1 MPVIIPEALP
11 ATETLTNEQ
20 IFVMHEQRAHAQDIR
35 PLKLAIVNLM
45 PTKIVTETQL
55 LRLIGNTALQVEVDL
70 IRMASHESKHVSAEH
85 LQTFYKDFE
94 DIKNSKYDGM
104 IVTGAP
110 VEHMSFQEVN
120 YWDELKLI
128 FDFADKNVFS
138 TMFICW
144 GAQAAMH
151 YYYDVPKYPLP
162 EKRFGVFEHN
172 VLVKRP
178 IVRGFDDVFFAP
190 HSRHT
195 EFRAED
201 IEKVNDVEII
211 ARSGEAGVYL
221 VASKDG
227 RRVFVSGHCEYDP
240 LTLDAEYR
248 RDLSQGKPIQ
258 VPKNYYPN
266 DDDTKPPVVRWRSHG
281 NLLFANWLN
290 YYVYQE
296 TPFDLTTL
304 DKDHSDKE

>member
-1 MPVIIPEALP
+1 MPVIIPAALP

-20 IFVMHEQRAHAQDIR
+20 IFVMHEQRAQAQDIR

-55 LRLIGNTALQVEVDL
+55 LRLISNTALQAEVDL
-70 IRMASHESKHVSAEH
+70 IRMASHVSKNVSEEH
-85 LQTFYKDFE
+85 LATFYKDFE
-94 DIKNSKYDGM
+94 EIKNNQYDGM

-110 VEHMSFQEVN
+110 VEQLSFQEVN
-120 YWDELKLI
+120 YWDELKMI

-138 TMFICW
+138 TLFICW
-144 GAQAAMH
+144 GAQAALYH
-151 YYYDVPKYPLP
+151 YYGIPKYPLP
-162 EKRFGVFEHN
+162 EKRFGVFEHE
-172 VLVKRP
+172 VMVKRP
-178 IVRGFDDVFFAP
+178 IVRGFDDVFYAP

-195 EFRAED
+195 EFRAGD
-201 IEKVNDVEII
+201 IAKVEELEII
-211 ARSGEAGVYL
+211 AQSSEAGVYL

-248 RDLSQGKPIQ
+248 RDVSQWKPIS

-266 DDDTKPPVVRWRSHG
+266 DDPSCTPVVRWRGHG
-281 NLLFANWLN
+281 NLLFSNWLN

-296 TPFDLTTL
+296 TPFDLANL
-304 DKDHSDKE
+304 KK

>member
-1 MPVIIPEALP
+1 MPVIIPAALP

-20 IFVMHEQRAHAQDIR
+20 IFVMHEQRAQAQDIR

-55 LRLIGNTALQVEVDL
+55 LRLISNTALQAEVDL
-70 IRMASHESKHVSAEH
+70 IRMASHVSKNVSAEH
-85 LQTFYKDFE
+85 LATFYKDFE
-94 DIKNSKYDGM
+94 EIKNNQYDGM

-110 VEHMSFQEVN
+110 VEQLSFQEVN

-138 TMFICW
+138 TLFICW
-144 GAQAAMH
+144 GAQAALYH
-151 YYYDVPKYPLP
+151 YYGIPKYPLP
-162 EKRFGVFEHN
+162 EKRFGVFEHE
-172 VLVKRP
+172 VMIKRP
-178 IVRGFDDVFFAP
+178 IVRGFDDVFYAP

-195 EFRAED
+195 EFRAGD
-201 IEKVNDVEII
+201 IAKVDELEII
-211 ARSGEAGVYL
+211 AQSSEAGVYL

-248 RDLSQGKPIQ
+248 RDVSQGKPIS

-266 DDDTKPPVVRWRSHG
+266 DDPSCTPVVRWRGHG
-281 NLLFANWLN
+281 NLLFSNWLN

-296 TPFDLTTL
+296 TPFDLANL
-304 DKDHSDKE
+304 KK

>member
-1 MPVIIPEALP
+1 MPVIIPAALP

-20 IFVMHEQRAHAQDIR
+20 IFVMHEQRAQSQDIR

-55 LRLIGNTALQVEVDL
+55 LRLISNTALQAEVDL
-70 IRMASHESKHVSAEH
+70 IRMASHVSKNVSEEH
-85 LQTFYKDFE
+85 LATFYKDFE
-94 DIKNSKYDGM
+94 EIKNNHYDGM

-110 VEHMSFQEVN
+110 VEQLSFQEVN
-120 YWDELKLI
+120 YWDELKMI

-138 TMFICW
+138 TLFICW
-144 GAQAAMH
+144 GAQAALYH
-151 YYYDVPKYPLP
+151 YYGTPKYPLP
-162 EKRFGVFEHN
+162 EKRFGVFEHE
-172 VLVKRP
+172 VMVKRP
-178 IVRGFDDVFFAP
+178 IVRGFDDVFYAP

-195 EFRAED
+195 EFRAGD
-201 IEKVNDVEII
+201 IAKVDDLEII
-211 ARSGEAGVYL
+211 AQSPEAGVYL

-227 RRVFVSGHCEYDP
+227 HRVFVSGHCEYDP

-248 RDLSQGKPIQ
+248 RDVSQGKPIQ

-266 DDDTKPPVVRWRSHG
+266 DDPSCTPVVRWRGHG
-281 NLLFANWLN
+281 NLLFSNWLN

-296 TPFDLTTL
+296 TPFDLADL
-304 DKDHSDKE
+304 NK

>member
-1 MPVIIPEALP
+1 MPVIIPAALP

-20 IFVMHEQRAHAQDIR
+20 IFVMHEQRAQAQDIR

-55 LRLIGNTALQVEVDL
+55 LRLISNTALQAEVDL
-70 IRMASHESKHVSAEH
+70 IRMASHVSKNVSEEH
-85 LQTFYKDFE
+85 LATFYKDFE
-94 DIKNSKYDGM
+94 EIKNNQYDGM

-110 VEHMSFQEVN
+110 VEQLSFQEVN

-138 TMFICW
+138 TLFICW
-144 GAQAAMH
+144 GAQAGLYH
-151 YYYDVPKYPLP
+151 YYGIPKYQLA
-162 EKRFGVFEHN
+162 EKRFGVFEHE
-172 VLVKRP
+172 VMAKRP
-178 IVRGFDDVFFAP
+178 IVRGFDDVFYAP

-195 EFRAED
+195 EFRAGD
-201 IEKVNDVEII
+201 IAKVDDLEII
-211 ARSGEAGVYL
+211 AQSGEAGVYL

-227 RRVFVSGHCEYDP
+227 RRIFVSGHCEYDP

-248 RDLSQGKPIQ
+248 RDVDKGLSIA

-266 DDDTKPPVVRWRSHG
+266 DDPSCTPVVRWRGHG
-281 NLLFANWLN
+281 NLLFSNWLN

-296 TPFDLTTL
+296 TPFDLSEL
-304 DKDHSDKE
+304 KK

>member
-1 MPVIIPEALP
+1 MPVIIPAALP

-20 IFVMHEQRAHAQDIR
+20 IFVMHEQRAQAQDIR

-55 LRLIGNTALQVEVDL
+55 LRLISNTALQAEVDL
-70 IRMASHESKHVSAEH
+70 IRMASHVSKNVSAEH
-85 LQTFYKDFE
+85 LATFYKDFE
-94 DIKNSKYDGM
+94 EIKNNQYDGM

-110 VEHMSFQEVN
+110 VEQLSFQEVN

-128 FDFADKNVFS
+128 FNFADKNVFS
-138 TMFICW
+138 TLFICW
-144 GAQAAMH
+144 GAQAALYH
-151 YYYDVPKYPLP
+151 YYGIPKYPLP
-162 EKRFGVFEHN
+162 EKRFGVFEHEIMI
-172 VLVKRP
+172 KRP
-178 IVRGFDDVFFAP
+178 IVRGFDDVFYAP

-195 EFRAED
+195 EFRAGD
-201 IEKVNDVEII
+201 IAKVDELEII
-211 ARSGEAGVYL
+211 AQSSEAGVYL

-248 RDLSQGKPIQ
+248 RDVSQGKPIS

-266 DDDTKPPVVRWRSHG
+266 DDPSCTPVVRWRGHG
-281 NLLFANWLN
+281 NLLFSNWLN

-296 TPFDLTTL
+296 TPFDLANL
-304 DKDHSDKE
+304 KK

>member
-1 MPVIIPEALP
+1 MPVIIPAALP

-20 IFVMHEQRAHAQDIR
+20 IFVMHEQRAQAQDIR

-55 LRLIGNTALQVEVDL
+55 LRLISNTALQAEVDL
-70 IRMASHESKHVSAEH
+70 IRMASHVSKNVSAEH
-85 LQTFYKDFE
+85 LATFYKDFE
-94 DIKNSKYDGM
+94 EIKNNQYDGM

-110 VEHMSFQEVN
+110 VEQLSFQEVN

-138 TMFICW
+138 TLFICW
-144 GAQAAMH
+144 GAQAALYH
-151 YYYDVPKYPLP
+151 YYGIPKYPLP
-162 EKRFGVFEHN
+162 EKRFGVFEHE
-172 VLVKRP
+172 VMIKRP
-178 IVRGFDDVFFAP
+178 IVRGFDDVFYAP

-195 EFRAED
+195 EFRAGD
-201 IEKVNDVEII
+201 IAKVDELEII
-211 ARSGEAGVYL
+211 AQSSEAGVYL

-240 LTLDAEYR
+240 LTLDAEYH
-248 RDLSQGKPIQ
+248 RDVSQGKPIS

-266 DDDTKPPVVRWRSHG
+266 DDPSCTPVVRWRGHG
-281 NLLFANWLN
+281 NLLFSNWLN

-296 TPFDLTTL
+296 TPFDLANL
-304 DKDHSDKE
+304 KK

>member
-1 MPVIIPEALP
+1 MPVIIPAALP

-20 IFVMHEQRAHAQDIR
+20 IFVMHEQRAQAQDIR

-55 LRLIGNTALQVEVDL
+55 LRLISNTALQAEVDL
-70 IRMASHESKHVSAEH
+70 IRMASHVSKNVSAEH
-85 LQTFYKDFE
+85 LATFYKDFE
-94 DIKNSKYDGM
+94 EIKNNQYDGM

-110 VEHMSFQEVN
+110 VEQLSFQEVN

-138 TMFICW
+138 TLFICW
-144 GAQAAMH
+144 GAQAALYH
-151 YYYDVPKYPLP
+151 YYGIPKYPLP
-162 EKRFGVFEHN
+162 EKRFGVFEHEIMI
-172 VLVKRP
+172 KRP
-178 IVRGFDDVFFAP
+178 IVRGFDDVFYAP

-195 EFRAED
+195 EFRAGD
-201 IEKVNDVEII
+201 IAKVDELEII
-211 ARSGEAGVYL
+211 AQSSEAGVYL

-248 RDLSQGKPIQ
+248 RDVSQGKPIS

-266 DDDTKPPVVRWRSHG
+266 DDPSCTPVVRWRGHG
-281 NLLFANWLN
+281 NLLFSNWLN

-296 TPFDLTTL
+296 TPFDLANL
-304 DKDHSDKE
+304 KK

>member
-1 MPVIIPEALP
+1 MPVIIPAALP

-20 IFVMHEQRAHAQDIR
+20 IFVMHEQRAQSQDIR

-55 LRLIGNTALQVEVDL
+55 LRLISNTALQAEVDL
-70 IRMASHESKHVSAEH
+70 IRMASHVSKNVSEEH
-85 LQTFYKDFE
+85 LATFYKDFE
-94 DIKNSKYDGM
+94 EIKNNHYDGM

-110 VEHMSFQEVN
+110 VEQLSFQEVN
-120 YWDELKLI
+120 YWDELKMI

-138 TMFICW
+138 TLFICW
-144 GAQAAMH
+144 GAQAALYH
-151 YYYDVPKYPLP
+151 YYGIPKYPLP
-162 EKRFGVFEHN
+162 EKRFGVFEHE
-172 VLVKRP
+172 VMVKRP
-178 IVRGFDDVFFAP
+178 IVRGFDDVFYAP

-195 EFRAED
+195 EFRAGD
-201 IEKVNDVEII
+201 IAKVGDLEII
-211 ARSGEAGVYL
+211 AQSPEAGVYL

-227 RRVFVSGHCEYDP
+227 HRVFVSGHCEYDP

-248 RDLSQGKPIQ
+248 RDVSQGKPIQ

-266 DDDTKPPVVRWRSHG
+266 DDPSCTPVVRWRGHG
-281 NLLFANWLN
+281 NLLFSNWLN

-296 TPFDLTTL
+296 TPFDLADL
-304 DKDHSDKE
+304 NK

>member
-1 MPVIIPEALP
+1 MPVIIPAALP

-20 IFVMHEQRAHAQDIR
+20 IFVMHEQRAQAQDIR

-55 LRLIGNTALQVEVDL
+55 LRLISNTALQAEVDL
-70 IRMASHESKHVSAEH
+70 IRMASHVSKNVSAEH
-85 LQTFYKDFE
+85 LATFYKDFE
-94 DIKNSKYDGM
+94 EIKNNQYDGM

-110 VEHMSFQEVN
+110 VEQLSFQEVN

-138 TMFICW
+138 TLFICW
-144 GAQAAMH
+144 GAQAALYH
-151 YYYDVPKYPLP
+151 YYGIPKYPLP
-162 EKRFGVFEHN
+162 EKRFGVFEHE
-172 VLVKRP
+172 VMIKRP
-178 IVRGFDDVFFAP
+178 IVRGFDDVFYAP

-195 EFRAED
+195 EFRAGD
-201 IEKVNDVEII
+201 IAKVDELEII
-211 ARSGEAGVYL
+211 AQSSEAGVYL

-248 RDLSQGKPIQ
+248 RDVSQGKPIS

-266 DDDTKPPVVRWRSHG
+266 DDPSCTPVVRWRGHG
-281 NLLFANWLN
+281 NLLFSNWLN
-290 YYVYQE
+290 YFVYQT
-296 TPFDLTTL
+296 TPYDIMNVGKESTTF
-304 DKDHSDKE
+304 

>member
-1 MPVIIPEALP
+1 MPVIIPAALP

-20 IFVMHEQRAHAQDIR
+20 IFVMHEQRAQAQDIR

-55 LRLIGNTALQVEVDL
+55 LRLISNTALQAEVDL
-70 IRMASHESKHVSAEH
+70 IRMASHVSKNVSAEH
-85 LQTFYKDFE
+85 LATFYKDFE
-94 DIKNSKYDGM
+94 EIKNNQYDGM

-110 VEHMSFQEVN
+110 VEQLSFQEVN

-138 TMFICW
+138 TLFICW
-144 GAQAAMH
+144 GAQAALYH
-151 YYYDVPKYPLP
+151 YYGIPKYPLP
-162 EKRFGVFEHN
+162 EKRFGVFEHE
-172 VLVKRP
+172 VMIKRP
-178 IVRGFDDVFFAP
+178 IVRGFDDVFYAP

-195 EFRAED
+195 EFRAGD
-201 IEKVNDVEII
+201 IAKVDELEII
-211 ARSGEAGVYL
+211 AQSSEAGVYL

-248 RDLSQGKPIQ
+248 RDVSQGKPIT

-266 DDDTKPPVVRWRSHG
+266 DDPSCTPVVRWRGHG
-281 NLLFANWLN
+281 NLLFSNWLN

-296 TPFDLTTL
+296 TPFDLANL
-304 DKDHSDKE
+304 KK

>member
-1 MPVIIPEALP
+1 MPVIIPAALP

-20 IFVMHEQRAHAQDIR
+20 IFVMHEQRAQSQDIR

-55 LRLIGNTALQVEVDL
+55 LRLISNTALQAEVDL
-70 IRMASHESKHVSAEH
+70 IRMASHVSKNVSEEH
-85 LQTFYKDFE
+85 LATFYKDFE
-94 DIKNSKYDGM
+94 EIKNNHYDGM

-110 VEHMSFQEVN
+110 VEQLSFQEVN
-120 YWDELKLI
+120 YWDELKMI

-138 TMFICW
+138 TLFICW
-144 GAQAAMH
+144 GAQAALYH
-151 YYYDVPKYPLP
+151 YYGIPKYPLP
-162 EKRFGVFEHN
+162 EKRFGVFEHE
-172 VLVKRP
+172 VMVKRP
-178 IVRGFDDVFFAP
+178 IVRGFDDVFYAP

-195 EFRAED
+195 EFRAGD
-201 IEKVNDVEII
+201 IAKVDDLEII
-211 ARSGEAGVYL
+211 AQSPEAGVYL

-227 RRVFVSGHCEYDP
+227 HRVFVSGHCEYDP

-248 RDLSQGKPIQ
+248 RDVNQGKPIQ

-266 DDDTKPPVVRWRSHG
+266 DDPSCTPVVRWRGHG
-281 NLLFANWLN
+281 NLLFSNWLN

-296 TPFDLTTL
+296 TPFDLADL
-304 DKDHSDKE
+304 NK

>member
-1 MPVIIPEALP
+1 MPVIIPAALP

-20 IFVMHEQRAHAQDIR
+20 IFVMHEQRAQAQDIR

-55 LRLIGNTALQVEVDL
+55 LRLISNTALQAEVDL
-70 IRMASHESKHVSAEH
+70 IRMASHVSKNVSAEH
-85 LQTFYKDFE
+85 LATFYKDFE
-94 DIKNSKYDGM
+94 EIKNNQYDGM

-110 VEHMSFQEVN
+110 VEQLSFQEVN

-138 TMFICW
+138 TLFICW
-144 GAQAAMH
+144 GAQAALYH
-151 YYYDVPKYPLP
+151 YYGIPKYPLL
-162 EKRFGVFEHN
+162 EKRFGVFEHE
-172 VLVKRP
+172 VMIKRP
-178 IVRGFDDVFFAP
+178 IVRGFDDVFYAP

-195 EFRAED
+195 EFRAGD
-201 IEKVNDVEII
+201 IAKVDELEII
-211 ARSGEAGVYL
+211 AQSPEAGVYL

-248 RDLSQGKPIQ
+248 RDVSQGKPIS

-266 DDDTKPPVVRWRSHG
+266 DDPSCTPVVRWRGHG
-281 NLLFANWLN
+281 NLLFSNWLN

-296 TPFDLTTL
+296 TPFDLANL
-304 DKDHSDKE
+304 KK

>member
-1 MPVIIPEALP
+1 MPVIIPAALP

-20 IFVMHEQRAHAQDIR
+20 IFVMHEQRAQAQDIR

-55 LRLIGNTALQVEVDL
+55 LRLISNTALQAEVDL
-70 IRMASHESKHVSAEH
+70 IRMASHVSKNVSAEH
-85 LQTFYKDFE
+85 LATFYKDFE
-94 DIKNSKYDGM
+94 EIKNNQYDGM

-110 VEHMSFQEVN
+110 VEQLSFQEVN

-138 TMFICW
+138 TLFICW
-144 GAQAAMH
+144 GAQAALYH
-151 YYYDVPKYPLP
+151 YYGIPKYPLP
-162 EKRFGVFEHN
+162 EKRFGVFEHE
-172 VLVKRP
+172 VMIKRP
-178 IVRGFDDVFFAP
+178 IVRGFDDVFYAP
-190 HSRHT
+190 RSRHT
-195 EFRAED
+195 EFRAGD
-201 IEKVNDVEII
+201 IAKVDELEII
-211 ARSGEAGVYL
+211 AQSSEAGVYL
-221 VASKDG
+221 VVSKDG

-248 RDLSQGKPIQ
+248 RDVSQGKPIS

-266 DDDTKPPVVRWRSHG
+266 DDPSCTPVVRWRGHG
-281 NLLFANWLN
+281 NLLFSNWLN

-296 TPFDLTTL
+296 TPFDLANL
-304 DKDHSDKE
+304 KK

>member
-1 MPVIIPEALP
+1 MPVIIPAALP

-20 IFVMHEQRAHAQDIR
+20 IFVMHEQRAQAQDIR

-55 LRLIGNTALQVEVDL
+55 LRLISNTALQAEVDL
-70 IRMASHESKHVSAEH
+70 IRMASHVSKNVSAEH
-85 LQTFYKDFE
+85 LATFYKDFE
-94 DIKNSKYDGM
+94 EIKNNRYDGM

-110 VEHMSFQEVN
+110 VEQLSFQEVN

-138 TMFICW
+138 TLFICW
-144 GAQAAMH
+144 GAQAALYH
-151 YYYDVPKYPLP
+151 YYGIPKYPLP
-162 EKRFGVFEHN
+162 EKRFGVFEHE
-172 VLVKRP
+172 VMIKRP
-178 IVRGFDDVFFAP
+178 IVRGFDDVFYAP

-195 EFRAED
+195 EFRAGD
-201 IEKVNDVEII
+201 IAKVDELEII
-211 ARSGEAGVYL
+211 AQSSEAGVYL

-248 RDLSQGKPIQ
+248 RDVSQGKPIS

-266 DDDTKPPVVRWRSHG
+266 DDPSCTPVVRWRGHG
-281 NLLFANWLN
+281 NLLFSNWLN

-296 TPFDLTTL
+296 TPFDLANL
-304 DKDHSDKE
+304 KK

>member
-1 MPVIIPEALP
+1 MPVIIPAALP

-20 IFVMHEQRAHAQDIR
+20 IFVMHEQRAQAQDIR

-55 LRLIGNTALQVEVDL
+55 LRLISNTALQAEVDL
-70 IRMASHESKHVSAEH
+70 IRMASHVSKNVSAEH
-85 LQTFYKDFE
+85 LATFYKDFE
-94 DIKNSKYDGM
+94 EIKNNQYDGM

-110 VEHMSFQEVN
+110 VEQLSFQEVN

-138 TMFICW
+138 TLFICW
-144 GAQAAMH
+144 SAQAALYH
-151 YYYDVPKYPLP
+151 YYGIPKYPLP
-162 EKRFGVFEHN
+162 EKRFGVFEHE
-172 VLVKRP
+172 VMIKRP
-178 IVRGFDDVFFAP
+178 IVRGFDDVFYAP

-195 EFRAED
+195 EFRAGD
-201 IEKVNDVEII
+201 IAKVDELEII
-211 ARSGEAGVYL
+211 AQSSEAGVYL

-248 RDLSQGKPIQ
+248 RDVSQGKPIS

-266 DDDTKPPVVRWRSHG
+266 DDPSCTPVVRWRGHG
-281 NLLFANWLN
+281 NLLFSNWLN

-296 TPFDLTTL
+296 TPFDLANL
-304 DKDHSDKE
+304 KK

>member
-1 MPVIIPEALP
+1 MPVIIPATLP
-11 ATETLTNEQ
+11 ATEVLTSEQ
-20 IFVMHEQRAHAQDIR
+20 IFVMHEQRAKAQDIR
-35 PLKLAIVNLM
+35 PLKVAIVNLM

-55 LRLIGNTALQVEVDL
+55 LRLISNTSLQVEVDL
-70 IRMASHESKHVSAEH
+70 VQMASHESTHVSEEH

-94 DIKNSKYDGM
+94 EIKENHYDGL

-128 FDFADKNVFS
+128 LDFADKHVFS
-138 TMFICW
+138 SMFICW
-144 GAQAAMH
+144 GAQAAMYH
-151 YYYDVPKYPLP
+151 YYHVPKYPLA
-162 EKRFGVFEHN
+162 EKRFGVFPHK
-172 VLVKRP
+172 VVCQRP
-178 IVRGFDDVFFAP
+178 IAKGFDDIFYAP

-201 IEKVNDVEII
+201 IRKVEELEII
-211 ARSGEAGVYL
+211 AESEEAGVYL
-221 VASKDG
+221 VATKDG

-248 RDLSQGKPIQ
+248 RDLSQGKKIAI
-258 VPKNYYPN
+258 PKNYYK
-266 DDDTKPPVVRWRSHG
+266 DDDPNKEPIVRWRSHG

-290 YYVYQE
+290 YCVYQE
-296 TPFDLTTL
+296 TPYNL
-304 DKDHSDKE
+304 SDIK

>member
-1 MPVIIPEALP
+1 MPVIIPAALP

-20 IFVMHEQRAHAQDIR
+20 IFVMHEQRAQSQDIR

-55 LRLIGNTALQVEVDL
+55 LRLISNTALQAEVDL
-70 IRMASHESKHVSAEH
+70 IRMASHVSKNVSEEH
-85 LQTFYKDFE
+85 LATFYKDFE
-94 DIKNSKYDGM
+94 EIKNNHYDGM

-110 VEHMSFQEVN
+110 VEQLSFQEVN
-120 YWDELKLI
+120 YWDELKMI

-138 TMFICW
+138 TLFICW
-144 GAQAAMH
+144 GAQAALYH
-151 YYYDVPKYPLP
+151 YYGIPKYPRP
-162 EKRFGVFEHN
+162 EKRFGVFEHE
-172 VLVKRP
+172 VMVKRP
-178 IVRGFDDVFFAP
+178 IVRGFDDVFYAP

-195 EFRAED
+195 EFRAGD
-201 IEKVNDVEII
+201 IAKVDDLEII
-211 ARSGEAGVYL
+211 AQSPEAGVYL

-227 RRVFVSGHCEYDP
+227 HRVFVSGHCEYDP

-248 RDLSQGKPIQ
+248 RDVSQGKPIQ

-266 DDDTKPPVVRWRSHG
+266 DDPSCTPVVRWRGHG
-281 NLLFANWLN
+281 NLLFSNWLN

-296 TPFDLTTL
+296 TPFDLADL
-304 DKDHSDKE
+304 NK

>member
-1 MPVIIPEALP
+1 MPVIIPAALP

-20 IFVMHEQRAHAQDIR
+20 IFVMHEQRAQAQDIR

-55 LRLIGNTALQVEVDL
+55 LRLISNTALQAEVDL
-70 IRMASHESKHVSAEH
+70 IRMASHVSKNVSAEH
-85 LQTFYKDFE
+85 LATFYKDFE
-94 DIKNSKYDGM
+94 EIKNNQYDGM

-110 VEHMSFQEVN
+110 VEQLSFQEVN

-138 TMFICW
+138 TLFICW
-144 GAQAAMH
+144 GAQAALYH
-151 YYYDVPKYPLP
+151 YYGIPKYPLP
-162 EKRFGVFEHN
+162 EKRFGVFEHE
-172 VLVKRP
+172 VMIKRP
-178 IVRGFDDVFFAP
+178 IVRGFDDVFYAP

-195 EFRAED
+195 EFRAGD
-201 IEKVNDVEII
+201 IAKVDELEII
-211 ARSGEAGVYL
+211 AQSSEAGVYL
-221 VASKDG
+221 VVSKDG

-248 RDLSQGKPIQ
+248 RDVSQGKPIS

-266 DDDTKPPVVRWRSHG
+266 DDPSCTPVVRWRGHG
-281 NLLFANWLN
+281 NLLFSNWLN

-296 TPFDLTTL
+296 TPFDLANL
-304 DKDHSDKE
+304 KK

>member
-1 MPVIIPEALP
+1 MPVIIPAALP

-20 IFVMHEQRAHAQDIR
+20 IFVMHEQRAQAQDIR

-55 LRLIGNTALQVEVDL
+55 LRLISNTALQAEVDL
-70 IRMASHESKHVSAEH
+70 IRMASHVSKNVSAEH
-85 LQTFYKDFE
+85 LATFYKDFE
-94 DIKNSKYDGM
+94 EIKNNQYDGM

-110 VEHMSFQEVN
+110 VEQLSFQEVN

-138 TMFICW
+138 TLFICW
-144 GAQAAMH
+144 GAQAALYH
-151 YYYDVPKYPLP
+151 YYGIPKYPLP
-162 EKRFGVFEHN
+162 EKRFGVFEHE
-172 VLVKRP
+172 VMIKRP
-178 IVRGFDDVFFAP
+178 IVRGFDDVFYAP

-195 EFRAED
+195 EFRAGD
-201 IEKVNDVEII
+201 IAKVDELEII
-211 ARSGEAGVYL
+211 AQSPEAGVYL

-248 RDLSQGKPIQ
+248 RDVSQGKPIS

-266 DDDTKPPVVRWRSHG
+266 DDPSCTPVVRWRGHG
-281 NLLFANWLN
+281 NLLFSNWLN

-296 TPFDLTTL
+296 TPFDLANL
-304 DKDHSDKE
+304 KK